1 MGYIIHPN
9 ITLAS
14 SGHSKCI
21 LVTRNRRASAF
32 WALGRGPW
40 PGLGARAR
48 ARARGGEVLLGLG
61 RVVGLGLWG
70 VVGLRGVVGLHG
82 LWLPGAGLRGGGGE
96 VGAGPG
102 VAVGDP
108 GVAGGPGAGGVVTL
122 RPRPAVAAEAP
133 GVPVPVGAAHPEV
146 AEAGLVP
153 IGGGHVVGHVRVHPA
168 DVSISVDAFREV
180 AARPCR
186 AVLDLQA
193 EVSLAPLGEQV
204 GQQVVEALRLVDALG
219 LAGLRVLIIVA
230 RPRFALLSLDAGLL
244 VEGGAEAGAGAAL
257 RAVSWRPATLPPAD
271 ALCWLLILREEV
283 VDRALDGRTLLPIR
297 DIGHLCHSA
306 VNRLLLGVD
315 PLGLLVGVEDAH
327 KLVPA
332 AAVPAPRRHHRGAG
346 AHVPAL
352 AAPASSAGVVEAAG
366 PRGAVGVPVVVGVEP
381 VGSVHRGA
389 VGGGLG
395 RGSLLLVGLL
405 RWVGLL
411 LLVGLLRRVKL
422 LRWVGLR
429 RPRQPAAGRAAA
441 VGR

>member
-1 MGYIIHPN
+1 MGYIIRPN

-48 ARARGGEVLLGLG
+48 ARARARGGEVLLGLG

-70 VVGLRGVVGLHG
+70 VVRLGLLGAVGLGLWRVVGLWGVVGLGLWGAVGQRVVVGLRGVVGLHG

-108 GVAGGPGAGGVVTL
+108 GVAGGRGAGGVVTL
-122 RPRPAVAAEAP
+122 RPPPAEAAEAP
-133 GVPVPVGAAHPEV
+133 GVLVPVGAAHPEV

-193 EVSLAPLGEQV
+193 EVSLAPLGE
-204 GQQVVEALRLVDALG
+204 
-219 LAGLRVLIIVA
+219 
-230 RPRFALLSLDAGLL
+230 
-244 VEGGAEAGAGAAL
+244 
-257 RAVSWRPATLPPAD
+257 
-271 ALCWLLILREEV
+271 
-283 VDRALDGRTLLPIR
+283 
-297 DIGHLCHSA
+297 
-306 VNRLLLGVD
+306 
-315 PLGLLVGVEDAH
+315 
-327 KLVPA
+327 
-332 AAVPAPRRHHRGAG
+332 
-346 AHVPAL
+346 
-352 AAPASSAGVVEAAG
+352 
-366 PRGAVGVPVVVGVEP
+366 
-381 VGSVHRGA
+381 
-389 VGGGLG
+389 
-395 RGSLLLVGLL
+395 
-405 RWVGLL
+405 
-411 LLVGLLRRVKL
+411 
-422 LRWVGLR
+422 
-429 RPRQPAAGRAAA
+429 
-441 VGR
+441 